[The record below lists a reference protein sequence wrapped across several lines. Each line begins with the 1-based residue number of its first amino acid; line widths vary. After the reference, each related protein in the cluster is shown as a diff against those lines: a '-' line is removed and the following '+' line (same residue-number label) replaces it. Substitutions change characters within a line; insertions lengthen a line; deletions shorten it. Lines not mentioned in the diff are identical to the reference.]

1 VLIVVNSR
9 VAAAATLISVMG
21 FVVQFVG
28 LRALH
33 WSATVYQ
40 LGVMVIMTAIRSL
53 VRRGLAVDPIFY
65 PVLDGH
71 EIAWLTLYVIKNDQ
85 EDYTDDQ
92 PTAESSHNESSVSTS
107 SNDVGSSHDIPLD
120 NLAVHESSTQSPWSS
135 SLEIERRSTRESSNR
150 TLELGIPRIPSH
162 ALKPERDLQSHET
175 DPEERMLSV
184 IDRLE
189 PLSGY
194 FSVDR
199 LRASIQEA
207 LDDSDTTQDSCNLL
221 NIEDA
226 RLGRAFH
233 PLATTWQL
241 DADTIPMCDTHFLV
255 ICRDIRHLVAP
266 PSSADENASNLA
278 LAMERTMALLQKSE
292 NILWKDRQH
301 PMAAE
306 DDDIPELGFNVSM
319 VRGRYTPTATAT
331 PQNLRLRVKMVIY
344 EGEAALLAEESYTE
358 MWKADREILSS
369 LISLW
374 LFSLD
379 LRRSAILKTAIL
391 LGRIHPEHWN
401 ERGFR
406 HLINRTNMYYRIVAS
421 APQPDETGQYTGLSG
436 YDQSTRWLDT
446 ELDHLPR
453 VGDYASTLI
462 YSYSDK
468 LDPLDMPW
476 ATWGS
481 AFSGSLE

>member
-1 VLIVVNSR
+1 MNSR
-9 VAAAATLISVMG
+9 MAATATLISVLG

-40 LGVMVIMTAIRSL
+40 LGVMIIMTAIRSL

-71 EIAWLTLYVIKNDQ
+71 EIAWVTLYVINNNK

-92 PTAESSHNESSVSTS
+92 PTAESSHNESFVSTS

-120 NLAVHESSTQSPWSS
+120 NLAVHESSTQSSWSS
-135 SLEIERRSTRESSNR
+135 SLEIERRSTREPSNH

-162 ALKPERDLQSHET
+162 APKPGRDLQSHEA

-194 FSVDR
+194 FSVDK
-199 LRASIQEA
+199 LRASIQEVIDNSHA
-207 LDDSDTTQDSCNLL
+207 TQDSCDLL
-221 NIEDA
+221 KIEDA

-233 PLATTWQL
+233 SLAATWQL
-241 DADTIPMCDTHFLV
+241 DANRIPVCDNDFFD
-255 ICRDIRHLVAP
+255 ICRDIRRLVP
-266 PSSADENASNLA
+266 PHSSADENASNLA

-292 NILWKDRQH
+292 NILWKDQQH
-301 PMAAE
+301 PLVAE
-306 DDDIPELGFNVSM
+306 RDDIPQLGFNVCM
-319 VRGRYTPTATAT
+319 VRGKYTSTATAT
-331 PQNLRLRVKMVIY
+331 PQNLRLRVEVVIY
-344 EGEAALLAEESYTE
+344 ETEAAIRTEERYTKI
-358 MWKADREILSS
+358 WKADREILSS

-379 LRRSAILKTAIL
+379 LRRSAIIKTAIV
-391 LGRIHPEHWN
+391 LGRIHPENWN
-401 ERGFR
+401 ERRFR
-406 HLINRTNMYYRIVAS
+406 SLINRTNMYFRIVAS
-421 APQPDETGQYTGLSG
+421 ALQSDETNHHTGLSG
-436 YDQSTRWLDT
+436 SIQSHRWLDT
-446 ELDHLPR
+446 ELHYLPR
-453 VGDYASTLI
+453 VGDYASMLA
-462 YSYSDK
+462 YSSLPE
-468 LDPLDMPW
+468 LDPLDVPW

-481 AFSGSLE
+481 AFSGSLK